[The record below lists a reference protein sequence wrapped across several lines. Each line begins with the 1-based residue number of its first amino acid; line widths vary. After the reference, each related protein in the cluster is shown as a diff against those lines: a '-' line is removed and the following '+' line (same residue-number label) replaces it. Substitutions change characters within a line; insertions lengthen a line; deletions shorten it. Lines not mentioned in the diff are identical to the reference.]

1 MHIECFVEIGS
12 MKKVACNYDKKNPP
26 IRKLEFSRTEDIL
39 HDPKHNPGDKQIK
52 QAQMIPNMSQ
62 GFYILHSD

>member
-1 MHIECFVEIGS
+1 MIR
-12 MKKVACNYDKKNPP
+12 KNPP